1 MDARSRILID
11 ELVLP
16 DEGMTWVATS
26 IDLTMMA
33 SLAGKERTQTQWK
46 DLLGQV
52 GLEVERQ
59 WRYEGRVGYEGVMTV
74 RKTDFM

>member
-16 DEGMTWVATS
+16 DQGVHWAATT

-33 SLAGKERTQTQWK
+33 SHAAKERTETQWK
-46 DLLGQV
+46 HVLDEAS
-52 GLEVERQ
+52 LEVERL
-59 WRYEGRVGYEGVMTV
+59 WRYEGRVGYEGVMAV
-74 RKTDFM
+74 RRKE